1 MYDRQKE
8 RYKMIAEEDK
18 KEQKNVGIKSKS
30 NRIEMIDYIFVTFKN
45 NESIEQTTDV
55 FEKESGASKF
65 FRCLFCIKSK
75 QQQKKEFL
83 R

>member
-1 MYDRQKE
+1 
-8 RYKMIAEEDK
+8 MIAEEDK

-45 NESIEQTTDV
+45 NESIEQTTGV

-75 QQQKKEFL
+75 
-83 R
+83 